1 MMYLF
6 PRLRSIDLY
15 SVYKMNIEVTQM
27 KNVCIWRRVR
37 VGRYQMGNQNANTIA
52 KEKMSKGQTR
62 IYTT

>member
-1 MMYLF
+1 
-6 PRLRSIDLY
+6 
-15 SVYKMNIEVTQM
+15 M